1 MRTYED
7 VDAEIKYLI
16 RDMNYAG
23 LTRREYEAADDM
35 LDELYQERERLW
47 LKAMEDG
54 ERAAIYKSLLL
65 YFPFSYTLQDTFKKN
80 TEVTAEWQSSKLARS
95 LFLRS
100 IRSV

>member
-1 MRTYED
+1 MMRTYED

-23 LTRREYEAADDM
+23 LTRREYAAADDM

-54 ERAAIYKSLLL
+54 ESCYL
-65 YFPFSYTLQDTFKKN
+65 
-80 TEVTAEWQSSKLARS
+80 
-95 LFLRS
+95 
-100 IRSV
+100 

>member
-16 RDMNYAG
+16 QDMNYAS
-23 LTRREYEAADDM
+23 LTRREYESAEDF

-54 ERAAIYKSLLL
+54 ESCYL
-65 YFPFSYTLQDTFKKN
+65 
-80 TEVTAEWQSSKLARS
+80 
-95 LFLRS
+95 
-100 IRSV
+100 